1 MNVLGIHYGHDANVS
16 YVKDGKCLFSISEER
31 LSRVKFD
38 KRWPQESLN
47 YVMKEFNLSG
57 EDIDYVAIIG
67 KKKKIDTAGGSLKNY
82 YNKFSYKSNF
92 LIKILSVIINI
103 VDNIF
108 KFLNIRKKIVNK
120 LIKKKLFKIGID
132 YNKVIFLDHHFC
144 HAVGAFHASE
154 FKKSLIIT
162 CDGKGDDKSHKSF
175 LAHKD
180 ENGLSK
186 LRLIAASRAIDSIGF
201 FYSAVTQFLG
211 FKPLRH
217 EGKITGLA
225 AYGEKNTQNIK
236 SPVETSMDGFSL
248 RNTLMKNERKSKFI
262 LFKNFIKLDF
272 KLFFKSLINSS
283 EIDIRYY
290 ELLLNNFLKKHFN
303 GVSRE
308 HVARYAQDELENTI
322 SNLILNTIKM
332 HDVENICLSGGVFA
346 NVKLNQVIKEKT
358 NKNVFVM
365 PGMDDGGLSIGAAL
379 YIYEIKSSLPV
390 RENFDK
396 IYFGPSYTE
405 ESILLNIKKFNFSF
419 EKIENI
425 EKKIAEKLFEEK
437 IVGRFNESM
446 EWGPRALGNRSILAS
461 PKDKNINQI
470 LNKRLNRTE
479 FMPFAPIIL
488 DHKCD
493 SYLHNYKD
501 EFKTLEFMTMTLNVK
516 EDKKNQIP
524 AVTHVD
530 NTARPQS
537 VKKMKNESLYR
548 VLEEYEKLSGIAAL
562 VNTSFNLHEEPI
574 VCSPYDALRALE
586 QGAVDYLAM
595 GNYWIYKND

>member
-1 MNVLGIHYGHDANVS
+1 
-16 YVKDGKCLFSISEER
+16 
-31 LSRVKFD
+31 
-38 KRWPQESLN
+38 
-47 YVMKEFNLSG
+47 MKEFNLRG

-82 YNKFSYKSNF
+82 LIKFKYKSNF
-92 LIKILSVIINI
+92 LITILSVIINI
-103 VDNIF
+103 FDNIF

-120 LIKKKLFKIGID
+120 ILKKNLLKFGID

-154 FKKSLIIT
+154 YKKSLIVT
-162 CDGKGDDKSHKSF
+162 CDGKGDDKCHKTF
-175 LAHKD
+175 VANKN
-180 ENGLSK
+180 ENGFSNFKLISSSK
-186 LRLIAASRAIDSIGF
+186 AIDSIGF

-225 AYGEKNTQNIK
+225 AYGEKNTQDIK
-236 SPVETSMDGFSL
+236 SPVELTFNGLSL
-248 RNTLMKNERKSKFI
+248 RNTLMQNERKSRYV
-262 LFKNFIKLDF
+262 LFKKFIKLNP

-283 EIDIRYY
+283 EIEMRYY
-290 ELLLNNFLKKHFN
+290 ELILKNFLKKHFT
-303 GVSRE
+303 GVNRE
-308 HVARYAQDELENTI
+308 TVARYAQDELENKI
-322 SNLILNTIKM
+322 SNLILNTLKM

-346 NVKLNQVIKEKT
+346 NVKLNQIIKEKT
-358 NKNVFVM
+358 KKNVFVM

-379 YIYEIKSSLPV
+379 YIYEKKSSLPV
-390 RENFDK
+390 RENFK
-396 IYFGPSYTE
+396 QIYFGPSYTD

-419 EKIENI
+419 EKIEKI
-425 EKKIAEKLFEEK
+425 EKKIAQKLFEEK

-461 PKDKNINQI
+461 PKNQDINQI

-488 DHKCD
+488 DNKCD
-493 SYLHNYKD
+493 TYLYNYKD
-501 EFKTLEFMTMTLNVK
+501 EYKTLEFMTMTLNVK

-537 VKKMKNESLYR
+537 VKKENNESLYQI
-548 VLEEYEKLSGIAAL
+548 LEEYEKLSGIAAL

-595 GNYWIYKND
+595 GNYWIYKNE